1 MPWQPS
7 RGAIAIN
14 NGEVM
19 ALLRIPSDADAS
31 PEQAVLF
38 RHTKQILGRVANAIR
53 VASHS
58 PKIAQSIVGLIVPAL
73 REEITNNL
81 PVRTK
86 VLVILKT
93 STLNA
98 CRY

>member
-1 MPWQPS
+1 
-7 RGAIAIN
+7 
-14 NGEVM
+14 M
-19 ALLRIPSDADAS
+19 ALLKIPSDAEAS

-38 RHTKQILGRVANAIR
+38 RHTTRLLGRVANAIR

-58 PKIAQSIVGLIVPAL
+58 PKIAQTVVGFIVPAL

>member
-1 MPWQPS
+1 
-7 RGAIAIN
+7 
-14 NGEVM
+14 M
-19 ALLRIPSDADAS
+19 AFLKIPSDAEAS

-38 RHTKQILGRVANAIR
+38 KHTTKLLGRVANAIR

-58 PKIAQSIVGLIVPAL
+58 PKIAQAVIGFLVPTL

>member
-1 MPWQPS
+1 
-7 RGAIAIN
+7 
-14 NGEVM
+14 M
-19 ALLRIPSDADAS
+19 ALLEIPSDAEATA
-31 PEQAVLF
+31 EQAVVFKHAEKL
-38 RHTKQILGRVANAIR
+38 LGRVANAIR

-58 PKIAQSIVGLIVPAL
+58 PKLAQSILGFIVPAL
-73 REEITNNL
+73 REDVTGIL

-98 CRY
+98 CAY

>member
-1 MPWQPS
+1 L
-7 RGAIAIN
+7 
-14 NGEVM
+14 
-19 ALLRIPSDADAS
+19 ALLKIPSDDDAT
-31 PEQAVLF
+31 PEQAILF
-38 RHTKQILGRVANAIR
+38 KHTKKLLGRVANAIR

-58 PKIAQSIVGLIVPAL
+58 PKIAQTIVGFIVPAL
-73 REEITNNL
+73 REEITGNL
-81 PVRTK
+81 PARTK

>member
-1 MPWQPS
+1 MDY
-7 RGAIAIN
+7 RETGL
-14 NGEVM
+14 
-19 ALLRIPSDADAS
+19 ALLKIPTDAEAT
-31 PEQAVLF
+31 PEQAVVF
-38 RHTKQILGRVANAIR
+38 KHGKQLLGRVANAVR

-58 PKIAQSIVGLIVPAL
+58 PKLAQSILGFIVAAL
-73 REEITNNL
+73 REEVTEVL
-81 PVRTK
+81 SVRTK

>member
-1 MPWQPS
+1 
-7 RGAIAIN
+7 
-14 NGEVM
+14 M
-19 ALLRIPSDADAS
+19 AFVKIPTDAEAT

-38 RHTKQILGRVANAIR
+38 KHTTKLLGRVANAIR

-58 PKIAQSIVGLIVPAL
+58 PKVAQSVVGFIVPAL
-73 REEITNNL
+73 REEITGNL

-98 CRY
+98 CNY

>member
-1 MPWQPS
+1 
-7 RGAIAIN
+7 
-14 NGEVM
+14 M
-19 ALLRIPSDADAS
+19 ALLKIPSDAEVS
-31 PEQAVLF
+31 PEQEVLF
-38 RHTKQILGRVANAIR
+38 KHATKLLGRTANAIR

-58 PKIAQSIVGLIVPAL
+58 PKLAQSILGFIVAAL
-73 REEITNNL
+73 REEVTDVL

-98 CRY
+98 CVY